1 MDNFEKH
8 IRENAAEF
16 DEHKA
21 DKEKMWAKIAVELK
35 ADDKKETKIVL
46 LWKSPLMKIAAS
58 IVLIVGIAAFI
69 GLSVFG
75 SGASIETQYASKE
88 LLDIDMHYKGLVSYQ
103 VQLVK
108 DNPNLS
114 EEDKSEFLSFM
125 DELDTEYEQLR
136 LEMQKNLDNEL
147 VLEAIVSNYK
157 QRIELIEK
165 LLKQINDSKIEDED
179 YGYTL

>member
-8 IRENAAEF
+8 IRENASQF

-21 DKEKMWAKIAVELK
+21 DRSKMWAHISKELEMEQPK
-35 ADDKKETKIVL
+35 VVS
-46 LWKSPLMKIAAS
+46 LWKSPMFKMAAA
-58 IVLIVGIAAFI
+58 LLLLFGIASFI
-69 GLSVFG
+69 ALTILKSDN
-75 SGASIETQYASKE
+75 SQETQYASKE

-108 DNPNLS
+108 NHPKLTD
-114 EEDKSEFLSFM
+114 EDKVEFLSFM

-136 LEMQKNLDNEL
+136 IEMRSNLDNEL

-157 QRIELIEK
+157 QRIELIEN
-165 LLKQINDSKIEDED
+165 LLKQINDSKIQEDD

>member
-21 DKEKMWAKIAVELK
+21 DRSKMWANIAAELK
-35 ADDKKETKIVL
+35 NEEPKVIP
-46 LWKSPLMKIAAS
+46 LWKSPMIKIAAS
-58 IVLIVGIAAFI
+58 IVLMLGIAGII
-69 GLSVFG
+69 GLTVFG
-75 SGASIETQYASKE
+75 SGSSVGTQYASKE

-114 EEDKSEFLSFM
+114 EEDKTEFLSFM
-125 DELDTEYEQLR
+125 DELDAEYGQLR

-165 LLKQINDSKIEDED
+165 LLKQINDSKIQDED

>member
-8 IRENAAEF
+8 IRGNAAEF
-16 DEHKA
+16 DDHKA
-21 DKEKMWAKIAVELK
+21 DRAKMWAHIAGELK
-35 ADDKKETKIVL
+35 TETPNVIPI
-46 LWKSPLMKIAAS
+46 WKSPILRIAATL
-58 IVLIVGIAAFI
+58 LILLGIASFI
-69 GLSVFG
+69 GLQVFG
-75 SGASIETQYASKE
+75 SANSETQYASKE

-114 EEDKSEFLSFM
+114 EEDKTEFLSFM
-125 DELDTEYEQLR
+125 DELDAEYEELR
-136 LEMQKNLDNEL
+136 LEMQKNLDNEQ

-157 QRIELIEK
+157 QRIALIEQ
-165 LLKQINDSKIEDED
+165 LLKQINESKIQDED

>member
-21 DKEKMWAKIAVELK
+21 DRSKMWAKISQELEVEEPK
-35 ADDKKETKIVL
+35 VIP
-46 LWKSPLMKIAAS
+46 LWKSPMLRIAATL
-58 IVLIVGIAAFI
+58 LILVGIAGFI
-69 GLSVFG
+69 GLQVLG
-75 SGASIETQYASKE
+75 SGASSETEYASKE

-103 VQLVK
+103 VQLVQ
-108 DNPNLS
+108 NHPELS
-114 EEDKSEFLSFM
+114 DEDKTEFLSFM
-125 DELDTEYEQLR
+125 DELDAEYKQLR
-136 LEMQKNLDNEL
+136 VEMNNNLDNAL

-165 LLKQINDSKIEDED
+165 LLKQINDSKQKDD
-179 YGYTL
+179 NYGYTL

>member
-16 DEHKA
+16 DEYMA
-21 DKEKMWAKIAVELK
+21 DKEKMWANIAGELK
-35 ADDKKETKIVL
+35 TETRKAIPLWRSPMLKMAATLLLFLGIASVIVL
-46 LWKSPLMKIAAS
+46 Q
-58 IVLIVGIAAFI
+58 
-69 GLSVFG
+69 VFG
-75 SGASIETQYASKE
+75 PTNDEIQYASKE

-114 EEDKSEFLSFM
+114 EEDKTEFLSFM
-125 DELDTEYEQLR
+125 DELDAEYEQLR
-136 LEMQKNLDNEL
+136 LEMNKNLDNEQ

-165 LLKQINDSKIEDED
+165 LLKQINESKVIDDD

>member
-8 IRENAAEF
+8 IRENASEF

-21 DKEKMWAKIAVELK
+21 DRSKMWANISQELDAEK
-35 ADDKKETKIVL
+35 SKVIP
-46 LWKSPLMKIAAS
+46 LWKSPKLRIAAT
-58 IVLIVGIAAFI
+58 LLLLLGIAGFI
-69 GLSVFG
+69 GLQVVG
-75 SGASIETQYASKE
+75 SGSSIETQYASKE

-103 VQLVK
+103 VQLVQS
-108 DNPNLS
+108 NPNLS
-114 EEDKSEFLSFM
+114 EEDKTEFLSFM
-125 DELDTEYEQLR
+125 DELDIEYEQLR
-136 LEMQKNLDNEL
+136 LEMQNNLDNER

-165 LLKQINDSKIEDED
+165 LLKQINDSKLNDDD